1 MPNPERPSV
10 ATADLPAERPRG
22 FRRPLVLAAAL
33 AFLTLAAFPL
43 AGATALGSVAPEFG
57 TAAGTTP
64 TASWAWG
71 AAENASAHVAYVG
84 AYTASL
90 NLSGGNLTKIG
101 AYVAVNESFS
111 AGYLAYA
118 MVNVTSPSSSARSVE
133 AAAVELRSVQGAIGI
148 AGTLP
153 VAGTYAPGAYVPLA
167 PTTSA
172 LWLSEGVANAYLAF
186 ANYTVGPNGSLS
198 LANEH
203 VEVWEA
209 INVSLVASNF
219 PNSTLDANG
228 STTVKYVTA
237 SVNEA
242 GWVGENL
249 TASFSPAL
257 LVSEAPLS
265 VGESW
270 NASTQATFVGTAAYA
285 SAITGSSNGTT
296 ISVKNAGAASL
307 NASVPLTFEFT
318 VTGKETLGLPNGTTE
333 TGYTVAY
340 SQGGSSC
347 SYRVFDGL
355 VVLPSSDGTKA
366 GGLQPE
372 TPVRP
377 ASAPLEPSAA
387 PVTRAVVARS
397 EPLPIASESHP
408 SNGPALLAA
417 PVSTATAQAEI
428 HHTGTPSLPA
438 LPTPS
443 TGRASGA
450 SALLPLLLL
459 GGLVVVVGGFFV
471 LEARRARPRA

>member
-1 MPNPERPSV
+1 MPNPEARS
-10 ATADLPAERPRG
+10 AAAAERAAERMRG
-22 FRRPLVLAAAL
+22 FRRPLVLVTAL
-33 AFLTLAAFPL
+33 AFLALAALPM
-43 AGATALGSVAPEFG
+43 AGATGIGGVVPQASIA
-57 TAAGTTP
+57 TSTTP

-84 AYTASL
+84 AYSSAL
-90 NLSGGNLTKIG
+90 NLSGGNLTRTG

-118 MVNVTSPSSSARSVE
+118 MLNVTSPSSSSRSVE
-133 AAAVELRSVQGAIGI
+133 AAAVEVRSVQGAIGI
-148 AGTLP
+148 SGTLP
-153 VAGTYAPGAYVPLA
+153 VAGTYAPGAYVPLT

-203 VEVWEA
+203 VAAWEA
-209 INVSLVASNF
+209 INVSLAASNF

-237 SVNEA
+237 NVNEV
-242 GWVGENL
+242 GWVAENL
-249 TASFSPAL
+249 TASFAPAL

-265 VGESW
+265 VGETW
-270 NASTQATFVGTAAYA
+270 NSSTQATFVGTAAYA
-285 SAITGSSNGTT
+285 SAVSGSANGTS
-296 ISVKNAGAASL
+296 IVVKNAGVSSL
-307 NASVPLTFEFT
+307 NATVPLTFEFS

-333 TGYTVAY
+333 TAYTVAY
-340 SQGGSSC
+340 TQGGSAG

-366 GGLQPE
+366 GGLEPE
-372 TPVRP
+372 TSVRP

-387 PVTRAVVARS
+387 PVTRAVLART

-408 SNGPALLAA
+408 SSGAALLAA

-428 HHTGTPSLPA
+428 HHTGTPSLPP
-438 LPTPS
+438 LPNANL
-443 TGRASGA
+443 GRSPGA
-450 SALLPLLLL
+450 SSFVALLLL

-471 LEARRARPRA
+471 LEARRARPRP

>member
-1 MPNPERPSV
+1 MPQPERPSA
-10 ATADLPAERPRG
+10 ATADRPPERPRTY
-22 FRRPLVLAAAL
+22 RKPLVVVAAL
-33 AFLTLAAFPL
+33 AFLSVALLPM
-43 AGATALGSVAPEFG
+43 AGATAVTGATPLASVA
-57 TAAGTTP
+57 TTTGP
-64 TASWAWG
+64 VASWAWG
-71 AAENASAHVAYVG
+71 AAENESVHLAYVG
-84 AYTASL
+84 AFSSSL
-90 NLSGGNLTKIG
+90 NLTGGNWTRPG

-153 VAGTYAPGAYVPLA
+153 VAGTYAPGASVPLT
-167 PTTSA
+167 PTSSS

-186 ANYTVGPNGSLS
+186 ANYSVGPNGSLS

-209 INVSLVASNF
+209 ISVSLAASNF

-228 STTVKYVTA
+228 STTLKYVTA
-237 SVNEA
+237 SVNEV
-242 GWVGENL
+242 GWVAENL

-270 NASTQATFVGTAAYA
+270 NASTQATFVGAAAYA
-285 SAITGSSNGTT
+285 SAVSGSENGTT
-296 ISVKNAGAASL
+296 VSVENAGATSL
-307 NASVPLTFEFT
+307 NASVPLSFEFT

-333 TGYTVAY
+333 TGYSVAY
-340 SQGGSSC
+340 TQGGSAGQ
-347 SYRVFDGL
+347 YRVFDGL
-355 VVLPSSDGTKA
+355 VVLPSSDGTQA
-366 GGLQPE
+366 SGLQPE

-377 ASAPLEPSAA
+377 ASAPLEPNAA
-387 PVTRAVVARS
+387 PVTEAVLAQR
-397 EPLPIASESHP
+397 EPLPIASESQP
-408 SNGPALLAA
+408 SSGPALLAA

-438 LPTPS
+438 LPNADS
-443 TGRASGA
+443 GRTG
-450 SALLPLLLL
+450 SAAAFPALLLL
-459 GGLVVVVGGFFV
+459 AGLVVVVGGFFV
-471 LEARRARPRA
+471 LEARRGRARP